1 MPNKA
6 KIQKS
11 KRKILKSIKFLLFY
25 SYKQFC
31 KKNLCCLY
39 NLTKKKDS
47 YIVNSISINEEK
59 EAS

>member
-1 MPNKA
+1 MAFLSLSTGDGELEAVIFNK
-6 KIQKS
+6 QYE
-11 KRKILKSIKFLLFY
+11 L
-25 SYKQFC
+25 YKQFC